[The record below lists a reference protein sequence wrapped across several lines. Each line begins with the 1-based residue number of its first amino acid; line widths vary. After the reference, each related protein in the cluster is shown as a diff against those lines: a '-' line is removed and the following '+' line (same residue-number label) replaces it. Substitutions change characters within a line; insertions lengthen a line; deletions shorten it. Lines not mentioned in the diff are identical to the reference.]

1 MKVSK
6 ECYDNYYNLLNLL
19 HRLNIDHKIQLQM
32 MTQLHELTVLGKLE
46 AVYNQSTIIE
56 YCIFTEDI

>member
-6 ECYDNYYNLLNLL
+6 ECYDNYFNLISIL

-32 MTQLHELTVLGKLE
+32 MTQWQEITVLDKLE
-46 AVYNQSTIIE
+46 AVYNQPIAIE
-56 YCIFTEDI
+56 YCIFTED